1 MFTNSTRIID
11 LTVGELESILQK
23 YTTTVAQIQDTPS
36 EIVRGLKAI
45 ASVLGIS
52 EKTLSRW
59 RREKIIT
66 APTIR
71 QICGVIIADK
81 KDLLNFKKFKK

>member
-1 MFTNSTRIID
+1 MYTSNTRVID

-23 YTTTVAQIQDTPS
+23 YTPTVAQTQDTPS

-45 ASVLGIS
+45 ADVLGIS

-59 RREKIIT
+59 RHDKTIT

-71 QICGVIIADK
+71 QIGNVIIADK
-81 KDLLNFKKFKK
+81 KDLLNFKKLKK

>member
-1 MFTNSTRIID
+1 MYTSNTRIID
-11 LTVGELESILQK
+11 LTVGEFESILQK
-23 YTTTVAQIQDTPS
+23 YTPTAATTDTPS

-45 ASVLGIS
+45 ADVLGIS

-59 RREKIIT
+59 RHDKTIT

-71 QICGVIIADK
+71 QIGNVIIADK
-81 KDLLNFKKFKK
+81 KDLLNFKKLKK